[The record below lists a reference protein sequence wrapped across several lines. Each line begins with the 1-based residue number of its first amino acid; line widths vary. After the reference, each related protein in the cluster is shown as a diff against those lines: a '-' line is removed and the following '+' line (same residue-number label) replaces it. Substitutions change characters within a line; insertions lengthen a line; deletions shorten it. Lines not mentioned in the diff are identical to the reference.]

1 MELITT
7 IFSQINDLGATITMP
22 IIFTIIG
29 LLIGMKFGQALKSG
43 LMYGIGFAGLWLVLD
58 YFMAALSGAANGI
71 SANLGLNLS
80 VVDAGWMLGSTMAF
94 SSSLLPVG
102 LIACIGLNI
111 LLILVGFLKTLDI
124 DIWNYWMVITGGVL
138 IYRFTGSYWLGI
150 AAILISFVI
159 VVKLG
164 DIFAEQAWEA
174 EAIPEG
180 TSLPHLDTITMAP
193 VYWLVNKIIDR
204 IPKVRDWN
212 FSLESLQEKIG
223 IFGEPS
229 IMGLIL
235 GVLLGVCAGF
245 DVPQILNLA
254 IVSAA
259 TMVLMPKVCGI
270 LMEGLAPISEATQEL
285 ANKKFKG
292 REIRIGMD
300 AAIGVGNPN
309 VLILG
314 IIIIPI
320 MLVEA
325 VILPGN
331 RMIPFA
337 DLSSMTLYVLWA
349 VITSKNNMFRAII
362 AATVGAAVYLL
373 CGTFVSEVYTQAAQI
388 ACPDMIPAGTSFV
401 SSISAGNP
409 LYSILLVICRLLGL
423 GA

>member
-1 MELITT
+1 MNIITT
-7 IFSQINDLGATITMP
+7 IFEQVNNLGATVTMP
-22 IIFTIIG
+22 IIFTILG
-29 LLIGMKFGQALKSG
+29 VCLGMKFSQALKSG
-43 LMYGIGFAGLWLVLD
+43 ILYGIGFSGLWLVLD
-58 YFMAALSGAANGI
+58 FFMAALGEAANGI
-71 SANLGLNLS
+71 SANLGLNLT
-80 VVDAGWMLGSTMAF
+80 VIDAGWMLGSAMAF
-94 SSSLLPVG
+94 SSSLLPVA
-102 LIACIGLNI
+102 LVCCIGVNI
-111 LLILVGFLKTLDI
+111 VLIMVGFVKTLDI
-124 DIWNYWMVITGGVL
+124 DIWNYWIIITGGVL
-138 IYRFTGSYWLGI
+138 VYRFTGNYMFGLG
-150 AAILISFVI
+150 ACVISAVI
-159 VVKLG
+159 VIKLA
-164 DIFAEQAWEA
+164 DVFADGAWEG
-174 EAIPEG
+174 EFVPEG
-180 TSLPHLDTITMAP
+180 ITLPHLDTITMAP

-212 FSLESLQEKIG
+212 FSVELLQEKIG
-223 IFGEPS
+223 VFGEPS

-235 GVLLGVCAGF
+235 GALLGACAGF
-245 DVPQILNLA
+245 DVPGILNLA
-254 IVSAA
+254 MVSAA

-331 RMIPFA
+331 KMLPFA

-349 VITSKNNMFRAII
+349 VITSKNNMFRAIV
-362 AATVGAAVYLL
+362 AATVGAALYLL
-373 CGTFVSEVYTQAAQI
+373 CGTFVAEVYTQAAQI
-388 ACPDMIPAGTSFV
+388 SCPDMIPTGTNLV

-409 LYSILLVICRLLGL
+409 LYSVLLFICRILGL